1 MIQKNDLI
9 KSWEKLEDE
18 VNKSHLTSL
27 ICCQD
32 FAATKNDSYEDNGW
46 GEIDEED
53 NFPIGEYENQDY
65 QTTWKLDTMF
75 RMLDENLD
83 YGKFKET
90 EDECDREEYKGMY
103 HSILMDIRATIA
115 DEVAE
120 EWVKADGKV
129 SDIESAQKLADELV
143 AKIDFDKFVPSI
155 VA

>member
-9 KSWEKLEDE
+9 KSWEKLEEE
-18 VNKSHLTSL
+18 VNKSRLTSL

-32 FAATKNDSYEDNGW
+32 FAATKEDSYEDNGW

-83 YGKFKET
+83 YGKFNET

-103 HSILMDIRATIA
+103 RSILMDIRTTIA

-120 EWVKADGKV
+120 EWVKANGKV
-129 SDIESAQKLADELV
+129 SDIESAQKLADALV